1 MLVYTFL
8 AISKIK
14 LCFYVHQV
22 HQPQGT
28 HQQMSG
34 LHQQPRPSNTGLRAG
49 YIPIPVIHEGV
60 GGASQSQPSQSS
72 HPTREKMPIY
82 REQVPIQIQQ
92 NRAASPIS
100 VPLLAQ
106 SPVMSQIMGERPQVC
121 VLFISIY

>member
-1 MLVYTFL
+1 M
-8 AISKIK
+8 
-14 LCFYVHQV
+14 HQV
-22 HQPQGT
+22 NQPQGT

-34 LHQQPRPSNTGLRAG
+34 LHQQPRPSNTGLRVG
-49 YIPIPVIHEGV
+49 YVPIRVIHEGV

-72 HPTREKMPIY
+72 HPTREKMTIY

-106 SPVMSQIMGERPQVC
+106 SPVMSQIMGERPQVR
-121 VLFISIY
+121 VLFINMY

>member
-14 LCFYVHQV
+14 LYFYLHQV

-34 LHQQPRPSNTGLRAG
+34 LHQQPRPSSTGHRAG
-49 YIPIPVIHEGV
+49 YIPITVIHEGV

-72 HPTREKMPIY
+72 HPTREKMTIY
-82 REQVPIQIQQ
+82 REQVPIQIQ

-106 SPVMSQIMGERPQVC
+106 SPVMSQIMGERPQVH